1 MAGAMVG
8 NPEVSFTTIVSFI
21 TYDLPRIDG
30 TQIGIANNCV
40 SKHSKLHSQDA
51 LHKCIHSYDMI
62 AYIPG
67 PIPLHKHHPYPIPNL
82 NTWPVPMHA

>member
-8 NPEVSFTTIVSFI
+8 NPEVSFYTIVSFI

-30 TQIGIANNCV
+30 TQTGIVNNCV

-51 LHKCIHSYDMI
+51 LHNYIHSYGMI
-62 AYIPG
+62 AYIPDHN
-67 PIPLHKHHPYPIPNL
+67 PLHKHHPYPIPNL
-82 NTWPVPMHA
+82 NT